1 MLTNGTGS
9 LTSFYLMKRTKDDE
23 NDFNK
28 QNEVP
33 IDLVLSK
40 IECPEH
46 QDKLPRE
53 AGHSI
58 RMGVGLIIEMV

>member
-1 MLTNGTGS
+1 
-9 LTSFYLMKRTKDDE
+9 MKRTKDDE